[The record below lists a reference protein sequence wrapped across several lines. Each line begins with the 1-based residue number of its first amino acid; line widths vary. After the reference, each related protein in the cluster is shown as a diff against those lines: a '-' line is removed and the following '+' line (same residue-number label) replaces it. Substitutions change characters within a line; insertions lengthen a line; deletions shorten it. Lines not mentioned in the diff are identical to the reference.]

1 MQPRTGPKHRRGDIL
16 PLSALH
22 AGDRALVC
30 VVGGKGSVRVRL
42 MELGIVPGTEVQ
54 LVRRAPLGDP
64 MQISLRGYQL
74 SLRRGEADLIEV
86 ESQPK
91 HAKVSLPV
99 MRG

>member
-1 MQPRTGPKHRRGDIL
+1 M
-16 PLSALH
+16 
-22 AGDRALVC
+22 C